1 MKPEHQEYTK
11 KKTILFSVILIM
23 ILGFAAY
30 GNSLN
35 NPFFWDDDFL
45 ITKNEYIK
53 DWKHLPQIFSKDI
66 GAGINKRY
74 SYYRPLLITSYLIDH
89 SLWKFDVRGYHLTN
103 ILLHAC
109 AALGV
114 YWLVNIISK
123 NNLLALLTGSF
134 FVVHPVHTEAV
145 TYLSGRADPL
155 ALLFMLLCFVFYLKS
170 VSARQLNSYIL
181 MILSYALALLS
192 RENSLIL
199 PALILAYHY
208 SFKKKVRAQEFLSL
222 LVLSGIYIF
231 LRTSVLNIS
240 GAPNVNASTLGQRL
254 PGSFAALTT
263 YLRLLIVPFHLHM
276 EYGNSL
282 FPYGNPKAI
291 LGAIIICAVLIY
303 ALKRRNQRGLM
314 FFSVSW
320 FLIALLPVSNLYPI
334 NAYMAEHWLYL
345 PSIGFFLIVAKTI
358 NIGATLPRRQAGGR
372 LPLLKILTII
382 FAICLL
388 AFYSCLTVKQ
398 NVLWRDPLSFFE
410 RTLKYSPDNARV
422 HYNLSN
428 AYKTKNRLGNAIA
441 GYQKA
446 VEIDPDYAEAH
457 NNLGTVYAAIN
468 KNEEAVAS
476 YRRAVTIDAGFAEAH
491 NNLGAVY
498 AAMHKNEEAIASYKK
513 AIGIDGDF
521 AGAYINLGV
530 IYRSMN
536 NNDDAIAYYRKALE
550 INPGHAEAYF
560 NLGNIYAP
568 LNRTAEAVDAYR
580 KAIEHKADFAK
591 AYLNLGNVYKAS
603 GHMNSA
609 RSSYKRAI
617 DIDPNYA
624 LAHNYLAIIYF
635 QEKDYPLAVM
645 HCEKA
650 KELGSTNS
658 ALLEALKPYR

>member
-1 MKPEHQEYTK
+1 MA
-11 KKTILFSVILIM
+11 LIIIM
-23 ILGFAAY
+23 GFAVY
-30 GNSLN
+30 SNSFN
-35 NPFFWDDDFL
+35 SNFFWDDGLL
-45 ITKNEYIK
+45 IKNNEYIRS
-53 DWKHLPQIFSKDI
+53 WTNLAHLFTKDI
-66 GAGINKRY
+66 GSGGGTGKTY
-74 SYYRPLLITSYLIDH
+74 TSYRPLQMVTYMVDY
-89 SLWKFDVRGYHLTN
+89 SLWTLNPKGYHLTN
-103 ILLHAC
+103 ILLHIS

-114 YWLVNIISK
+114 YWLINMIFRENWLS
-123 NNLLALLTGSF
+123 LLTGLL
-134 FVVHPVHTEAV
+134 FVVHPIHTEAV
-145 TYLSGRADPL
+145 TYISGRADPL
-155 ALLFMLLCFVFYLKS
+155 ALLFMLLCFIFYIKS
-170 VSARQLNSYIL
+170 YGSKGMGAPIL
-181 MILSYALALLS
+181 MLLSYAFALLS

-199 PALILAYHY
+199 PVLLLLYHY
-208 SFKKKVRAQEFLSL
+208 SFKKKVRIEKFLPVAGLAAVYIVLRATVLKAL
-222 LVLSGIYIF
+222 LAADVAH
-231 LRTSVLNIS
+231 TT
-240 GAPNVNASTLGQRL
+240 TLFQRL
-254 PGSFAALTT
+254 PGFFVAVAT
-263 YLRLLIVPFHLHM
+263 YSKLLFLPFDLHM
-276 EYGNSL
+276 EYGLKL
-282 FPYGNPKAI
+282 FPWGNFKAI
-291 LGAIIICAVLIY
+291 LGIIIVCAVLIY
-303 ALKRRNQRGLM
+303 VFRRKNNDQLV
-314 FFSVSW
+314 FFSILW
-320 FLIALLPVSNLYPI
+320 FFITLLPVSNLYPI

-345 PSIGFFLIVAKTI
+345 PSIGFFLIMAKAI
-358 NIGATLPRRQAGGR
+358 SIGATLPRRQAGGR

-457 NNLGTVYAAIN
+457 NNLGAVYAAIN

-550 INPGHAEAYF
+550 IDPGHAEAYF

-603 GHMNSA
+603 GHMDSA